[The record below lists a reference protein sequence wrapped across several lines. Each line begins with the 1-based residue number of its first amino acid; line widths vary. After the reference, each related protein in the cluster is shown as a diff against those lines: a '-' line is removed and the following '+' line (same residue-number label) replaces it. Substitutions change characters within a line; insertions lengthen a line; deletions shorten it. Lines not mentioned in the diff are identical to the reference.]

1 MFIQRIIKEKQE
13 ELNSTFW
20 NIAFCR
26 IKFHRG
32 VEFNFAS
39 EVVKKLV
46 KKLSKKFQKPVD
58 KLHLLIYN
66 ITWTFGKGVHLL
78 NG

>member
-39 EVVKKLV
+39 EE
-46 KKLSKKFQKPVD
+46 
-58 KLHLLIYN
+58 
-66 ITWTFGKGVHLL
+66 
-78 NG
+78 

>member
-1 MFIQRIIKEKQE
+1 MITGEEMRNARKRIIKEKQE

-39 EVVKKLV
+39 EE
-46 KKLSKKFQKPVD
+46 
-58 KLHLLIYN
+58 
-66 ITWTFGKGVHLL
+66 
-78 NG
+78 